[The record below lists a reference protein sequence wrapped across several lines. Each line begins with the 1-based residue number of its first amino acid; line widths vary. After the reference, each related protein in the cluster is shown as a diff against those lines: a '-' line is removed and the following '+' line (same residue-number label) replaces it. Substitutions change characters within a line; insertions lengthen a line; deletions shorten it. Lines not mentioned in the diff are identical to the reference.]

1 MGVMETRAYRSTYL
15 LGKGWPVS
23 RLVSTGLISVWYCT
37 TTERVAAVSG
47 RDASFVVHYALT
59 SLVVFIV
66 QATACALN
74 ATEASLGVVN

>member
-37 TTERVAAVSG
+37 TTERVPAVSG
-47 RDASFVVHYALT
+47 TDASFVVQYALT
-59 SLVVFIV
+59 SPTPVTA
-66 QATACALN
+66 QATACAPN
-74 ATEASLGVVN
+74 GIEISPGVVN